1 MDIVAQEFL
10 DLSGIN
16 TPSSSQAALCAE
28 DFPILKDLSPL
39 SLRIL
44 NDASRTM
51 HVSKGV
57 EMIHEGDAP
66 HDLYFI
72 KSGKMSIA
80 KQHAQKVKILATLS
94 KGEVYGEFGILRQK
108 SRFASAYTSVASE
121 IVRVELS
128 AVQQVLDADP
138 HFKTALNK
146 ILSQRMLD
154 SFFFSHP
161 VFKSLPEDTRIQ
173 ISKEFP
179 IHFYSRDS
187 GLFKQGEKPQ
197 GIFLILSGEI
207 EVHYLNR
214 NRDDILLEIRRDN
227 DLVGE
232 LASKN
237 GTSLAYS
244 AIAASDLDVLLLNAK
259 AMQIM
264 HEHHPETFSK
274 LERYI
279 NTRATRTAERLKES
293 NHQTD
298 I

>member
-1 MDIVAQEFL
+1 MDQEFL
-10 DLSGIN
+10 DVSGIN
-16 TPSSSQAALCAE
+16 TPRSCQTALCAE
-28 DFPILKDLSPL
+28 EFPVLKKLSHL

-57 EMIHEGDAP
+57 EMVHEGDSP

-80 KQHAQKVKILATLS
+80 KKHGQKVKILAQLS
-94 KGEVYGEFGILRQK
+94 RGEVYGEFGILRQK
-108 SRFASAYTSVASE
+108 SRFASAYTAEASE
-121 IVRVELS
+121 VVRVELS

-138 HFKTALNK
+138 HFKKALNN

-161 VFKSLPEDTRIQ
+161 VFESLPEDTRIQ
-173 ISKEFP
+173 ISKELP
-179 IHFYSRDS
+179 IQFYSR
-187 GLFKQGEKPQ
+187 GHRLFTQGEKLK
-197 GIFLILSGEI
+197 GIFLILSGEV

-227 DLVGE
+227 DLIGE
-232 LASKN
+232 LAVNN

-244 AIAASDLDVLLLNAK
+244 AVAASDLDALLLDPK
-259 AMQIM
+259 AMKIM
-264 HEHHPETFSK
+264 HDHHPETFK
-274 LERYI
+274 NLENCI
-279 NTRATRTAERLKES
+279 NTRATRTAKRLKES

>member
-1 MDIVAQEFL
+1 VDQEFL

-16 TPSSSQAALCAE
+16 TPRSSQTALSAE
-28 DFPILKDLSPL
+28 EFPILKDLSPL

-57 EMIHEGDAP
+57 EMVHEGDTP

-72 KSGKMSIA
+72 KSGKISIA
-80 KQHAQKVKILATLS
+80 KQHGQKVKILAQLT
-94 KGEVYGEFGILRQK
+94 KGEVYGEFGIFRQK
-108 SRFASAYTSVASE
+108 SRFASAYTASASE

-138 HFKTALNK
+138 HFKKALNK
-146 ILSQRMLD
+146 LLSQRMLD

-173 ISKEFP
+173 ISKELP
-179 IHFYSRDS
+179 VHFYSRNNR
-187 GLFKQGEKPQ
+187 LFVQGEKPL
-197 GIFLILSGEI
+197 GIFLILSGEVEI
-207 EVHYLNR
+207 HYLNR

-227 DLVGE
+227 DLIGE
-232 LASKN
+232 LATKN

-244 AIAASDLDVLLLNAK
+244 AVAARDLDALLLDSA
-259 AMQIM
+259 AMKIISD
-264 HEHHPETFSK
+264 HHPETFK
-274 LERYI
+274 NLENYI

>member
-1 MDIVAQEFL
+1 MDQEFL
-10 DLSGIN
+10 DFSGIN
-16 TPSSSQAALCAE
+16 TSRLSQAALCAE

-44 NDASRTM
+44 NDASRTI

-57 EMIHEGDAP
+57 EMIHEGDSP

-80 KQHAQKVKILATLS
+80 KQLSQKVKILATLS

-108 SRFASAYTSVASE
+108 SRFASAYTAEASE

-138 HFKTALNK
+138 HFRTALNK
-146 ILSQRMLD
+146 LLSQRILD

-173 ISKEFP
+173 ISKELP
-179 IHFYSRDS
+179 VQFYSRDS
-187 GLFKQGEKPQ
+187 RLFMQGEKPQ
-197 GIFLILSGEI
+197 GVFLILSGEI
-207 EVHYLNR
+207 EIHYLNR

-232 LASKN
+232 LAAKN

-244 AIAASDLDVLLLNAK
+244 AIAASDLDVLLLDTA
-259 AMQIM
+259 AMKIM
-264 HEHHPETFSK
+264 HNHHPETFK
-274 LERYI
+274 DLENCI
-279 NTRATRTAERLKES
+279 NTRAARTAKRFTES

-298 I
+298 L

>member
-1 MDIVAQEFL
+1 MDQEFL

-16 TPSSSQAALCAE
+16 TPRSSQAALCAE

-57 EMIHEGDAP
+57 ELIHEGDAP

-80 KQHAQKVKILATLS
+80 KQHTQKVKILATLS

-108 SRFASAYTSVASE
+108 SRFASAYTAEASE
-121 IVRVELS
+121 VIRVELS

-146 ILSQRMLD
+146 LLSQRMLD

-173 ISKEFP
+173 ISKDLP
-179 IHFYSRDS
+179 VHFYSRNS
-187 GLFKQGEKPQ
+187 RLFAQGEKPQ
-197 GIFLILSGEI
+197 GIFLVLSGEV

-214 NRDDILLEIRRDN
+214 NRHDILLEIRRDN

-244 AIAASDLDVLLLNAK
+244 AIAASDLDALLLDNA
-259 AMQIM
+259 AMKIM
-264 HEHHPETFSK
+264 HDHHPETFKK
-274 LERYI
+274 LENYI
-279 NTRATRTAERLKES
+279 NTRASRTAERLKES

>member
-1 MDIVAQEFL
+1 MSQEFL

-16 TPSSSQAALCAE
+16 TPRSSQGALCAE

-51 HVSKGV
+51 RVSKGV
-57 EMIHEGDAP
+57 ELVHEGDAP

-72 KSGKMSIA
+72 KRGKMSIA
-80 KQHAQKVKILATLS
+80 KQFGQQIKILTSLS
-94 KGEVYGEFGILRQK
+94 KGETYGEFGILRQK
-108 SRFASAYTSVASE
+108 SRFASVYAAEASE

-128 AVQQVLDADP
+128 AVHQVLDADP

-146 ILSQRMLD
+146 ILSRRMLD

-173 ISKEFP
+173 ISKELP
-179 IHFYSRDS
+179 VHFYSRDTR
-187 GLFKQGEKPQ
+187 LFAQGEKPQ
-197 GIFLILSGEI
+197 GIFVVLSGEV

-244 AIAASDLDVLLLNAK
+244 AIAASDLDVLLLDNATMK
-259 AMQIM
+259 IM
-264 HEHHPETFSK
+264 HEHHPETFKK
-274 LERYI
+274 LENYI
-279 NTRATRTAERLKES
+279 NTRASRTAERLKEN

>member
-1 MDIVAQEFL
+1 VDQEFL

-16 TPSSSQAALCAE
+16 TPRSSQATLSVE
-28 DFPILKDLSPL
+28 EFPILKSLSPL

-44 NDASRTM
+44 NDASRIM

-80 KQHAQKVKILATLS
+80 KQHGQKVKILTQLS
-94 KGEVYGEFGILRQK
+94 KGDVYGEFGTLRQK
-108 SRFASAYTSVASE
+108 SRFASAYTVTASN

-138 HFKTALNK
+138 HFKEVLNK

-154 SFFFSHP
+154 SFLFSHP
-161 VFKSLPEDTRIQ
+161 VFQSLPEDTRIQ
-173 ISKEFP
+173 ISNELP
-179 IHFYSRDS
+179 VHFYSRNS
-187 GLFKQGEKPQ
+187 RLFTQGEKPQ

-214 NRDDILLEIRRDN
+214 NRNDILLEIRRDN

-244 AIAASDLDVLLLNAK
+244 AVAASDLDALLLDSS
-259 AMQIM
+259 AMKVM
-264 HEHHPETFSK
+264 HNHHPETFKK
-274 LERYI
+274 LEYYI
-279 NTRATRTAERLKES
+279 NTRATRTKERLQES

>member
-1 MDIVAQEFL
+1 MVEQDFL

-16 TPSSSQAALCAE
+16 ASGTSQAALCAE
-28 DFPILKDLSPL
+28 EFPILKSLSPL

-57 EMIHEGDAP
+57 EMVHEGDTP

-72 KSGKMSIA
+72 KSGKISIA
-80 KQHAQKVKILATLS
+80 KQHGNKLKVLAQLS
-94 KGEVYGEFGILRQK
+94 RGDVYGEFGVLRHK
-108 SRFASAYTSVASE
+108 TRFASAYTASASE

-128 AVQQVLDADP
+128 AVQQVMDADAN
-138 HFKTALNK
+138 FKEALNK
-146 ILSQRMLD
+146 LLSQRMLD

-161 VFKSLPEDTRIQ
+161 VFQSLPADVRVQ
-173 ISKEFP
+173 LSKELP
-179 IHFYSRDS
+179 VHFYQRESS
-187 GLFKQGEKPQ
+187 IFVQGEKPQ
-197 GIFLILSGEI
+197 GVFLILSGEI

-244 AIAASDLDVLLLNAK
+244 AIAASDLDVLLLDAT
-259 AMQIM
+259 AMKLL
-264 HEHHPETFSK
+264 HKHHPETFKK
-274 LERYI
+274 LEAYI
-279 NTRATRTAERLKES
+279 NMRAARTAQRLKES
-293 NHQTD
+293 HHQTD
-298 I
+298 L